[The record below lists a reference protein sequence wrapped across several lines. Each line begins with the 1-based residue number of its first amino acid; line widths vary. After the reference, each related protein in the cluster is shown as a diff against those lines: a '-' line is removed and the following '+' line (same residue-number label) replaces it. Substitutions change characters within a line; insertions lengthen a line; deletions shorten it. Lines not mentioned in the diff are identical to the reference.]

1 MSIKDKIKQ
10 LIETT
15 LATENISAIEYSLEV
30 PNNTEYGDYATNLP
44 LKLAK
49 PLKKAPKLIAQELI
63 EKFKKNSLDYEF
75 SELNGFINIKVNNT
89 LLFTEMLGI
98 TSSFGDLSLG
108 QKQKVLLEYVSANPT
123 GPLHIGHG
131 RWAAIGD
138 TLARVLKKCGYQ
150 VHREFYV
157 NDIGNQIQNYL
168 KSINAAKRGEPI
180 PEDGYHGHYIKDL
193 AKIEG
198 DPVEYMKEHQ
208 RQVLKNVRVEF
219 DKWFSESTLKDD
231 LPKVLAYLKE
241 KNLSYE
247 KEGALWF
254 KSSEYGDDKDRVL
267 VKTDGEKTYFLSD
280 IAYHKNK
287 LDRGFTKLINIWGAD
302 HHGYVSRVKA
312 AISALQ
318 GTKNSESLNVIIGQ
332 LVNLFRDG
340 QPVRLSK
347 RTGDII
353 TLEEVAEEIGTDATR
368 YFLARY
374 STDTTLDF
382 DLTLAKQRS
391 NDNPVY
397 YVQYA
402 HARICSI
409 LRQLTPQPP
418 LLKREGELGI
428 PLHVAERNLI
438 LKLLRLPDELETIA
452 KTFAIQRLA
461 TFAEE
466 TAKLFHAFYHECR
479 VITDDKETTA
489 SRLAIITATKTVL
502 AIILDLL
509 GVSAPEKM

>member
-1 MSIKDKIKQ
+1 MSIKDKVKQ
-10 LIETT
+10 LIEET
-15 LATENISAIEYSLEV
+15 LNQNNITGIEYSLEV
-30 PNNTEYGDYATNLP
+30 PNNTTYGDYATNLP
-44 LKLAK
+44 LKLAR
-49 PLKKAPKLIAQELI
+49 PLKKAPKLIAQEFI
-63 EKFKKNSLDYEF
+63 EKFKKNSDRYEF
-75 SELNGFINIKVNNT
+75 SELNGFINIKVNDK

-98 TSSFGDLSLG
+98 EKSFGNSNLG
-108 QKQKVLLEYVSANPT
+108 KGTKVLIEYVSANPT

-150 VHREFYV
+150 IHREFYV

-168 KSINAAKRGEPI
+168 RSINAVKNDQPI

-193 AKIEG
+193 AKINN

-208 RQVLKNVRVEF
+208 RQVLKNVGVEF
-219 DKWFSESTLKDD
+219 DKWFSEKSLKDE
-231 LPKVLAYLKE
+231 LSKILCFLKE
-241 KNLSYE
+241 KNLTYE
-247 KEGALWF
+247 KDSAIWF

-267 VKTDGEKTYFLSD
+267 VKSDGEKTYFLSD

-312 AISALQ
+312 AISAIKGIPKDDNTLD
-318 GTKNSESLNVIIGQ
+318 VIIGQ

-409 LRQLTPQPP
+409 LRQPEVQNIKSSPRFIKLEPT
-418 LLKREGELGI
+418 
-428 PLHVAERNLI
+428 ERNLI
-438 LKLLRLPDELETIA
+438 LKLMRFPEELELIA
-452 KTFAIQRLA
+452 NTYAIHRLTA
-461 TFAEE
+461 FAEE
-466 TAKLFHAFYHECR
+466 TAKLFHVFYHECR
-479 VITDDKETTA
+479 VISDDEQTTVN
-489 SRLAIITATKTVL
+489 RLTLIKAVKTVL
-502 AIILDLL
+502 AIILELL